1 MQVPSTTVTEAFRS
15 VDEVTKMGDC
25 IDDAAKAAL
34 ARRAKQRSHAAA
46 SNRPQPTGP
55 QTTTLRTSSPGPHTT
70 PLTDILTELSDDAL
84 AQAAEAVKQVMR
96 SGARKLPPALLLELH
111 GLYQQ
116 ATMGDCDPRDERHS
130 NPPCPV

>member
-1 MQVPSTTVTEAFRS
+1 
-15 VDEVTKMGDC
+15 MGDSDN

-46 SNRPQPTGP
+46 SNRPLPTGP
-55 QTTTLRTSSPGPHTT
+55 QTTTL
-70 PLTDILTELSDDAL
+70 TDILPEVSDDAV

-111 GLYQQ
+111 GLEKQ
-116 ATMGDCDPRDERHS
+116 ATMGNCDPRDQRHS
-130 NPPCPV
+130 NPTRPV